1 MPTTTLRD
9 DVAAF
14 AAAVRAHLDDLPA
27 DEVEDL
33 TDGLESD
40 LLEQAEDNGGRLAE
54 EDAAQ
59 YAAELRASAGLP
71 DRPAGSA
78 APLRNRFADV
88 VAHARTRMSEL
99 ARSSRFGV
107 WLTDLLLALR
117 PVWWVFRGWAVYVV
131 GWMLVAGQSR
141 LLPDGLPGWVLLVAV
156 VLVSIQWG
164 RGRWLPM
171 GWLKGVR
178 LLISI
183 VAVVSAP
190 FLATAALNAV
200 ANAYSVSQVS
210 SEPAPVGLTQDG
222 QPVTNIFG
230 YDAEGKPLEHVQ
242 LFDQDGEPLLT
253 VGRSETGSDS
263 DYTGDP
269 NSVRIPFA
277 KAGHDYVW
285 NVFPLREAPLS
296 ESGQVETGKAQA
308 VPLPFQVTSPLSAY
322 RQPAAGSAATA
333 GPTPSPTAGPT
344 GAPTPAA
351 TAPSTPLPT
360 PTPAP

>member
-1 MPTTTLRD
+1 MTTTTLRD

-14 AAAVRAHLDDLPA
+14 AAAVRAHLDDLPS

-40 LLEQAEDNGGRLAE
+40 LFEQAEDNGGRLAE
-54 EDAAQ
+54 SDAAQ

-71 DRPAGSA
+71 ERSA
-78 APLRNRFADV
+78 ASAASLRSRLTDF
-88 VAHARTRMSEL
+88 VAHARTRAAEL
-99 ARSSRFGV
+99 ARSSRFGA
-107 WLTDLLLALR
+107 WLTDLLVALR

-141 LLPDGLPGWVLLVAV
+141 LLPDGLPGWALLVAV
-156 VLVSIQWG
+156 VLVSVQWG

-178 LLISI
+178 VLMSI
-183 VAVVSAP
+183 VAVVAAP

-200 ANAYSVSQVS
+200 ANAYSTTQVS
-210 SEPAPVGLTQDG
+210 SEPAPIGLTQDG

-242 LFDQDGEPLLT
+242 LFNQDGEPLVT
-253 VGRSETGSDS
+253 VGRSETGNDS
-263 DYTGDP
+263 DFTGDP
-269 NSVRIPFA
+269 NRVRIPFA
-277 KAGHDYVW
+277 KAGSNYVW
-285 NVFPLREAPLS
+285 NVFPLREAPMS

-308 VPLPFQVTSPLSAY
+308 VPLPFQLTSPLSAY
-322 RQPAAGSAATA
+322 RQLTTGPGATA
-333 GPTPSPTAGPT
+333 VPTPAPT
-344 GAPTPAA
+344 GAPTP
-351 TAPSTPLPT
+351 TAPATPLPT
-360 PTPAP
+360 STPAP

>member
-1 MPTTTLRD
+1 MTTTTLRD

-14 AAAVRAHLDDLPA
+14 AAAVRAHLDDLPS

-40 LLEQAEDNGGRLAE
+40 LFEQAEDNGGRLAE
-54 EDAAQ
+54 SDAAQ

-71 DRPAGSA
+71 ERSA
-78 APLRNRFADV
+78 ASAASLRSRLTDF
-88 VAHARTRMSEL
+88 VAHARTRTSEL
-99 ARSSRFGV
+99 ARSSRFGA

-117 PVWWVFRGWAVYVV
+117 PVWWLFRGWAVFFL
-131 GWMLVAGQSR
+131 GWMLVVRQSR
-141 LLPDGLPGWVLLVAV
+141 LLPDSLPGWVVLIVIM
-156 VLVSIQWG
+156 LVSVQWG

-178 LLISI
+178 VLMSV
-183 VAVVSAP
+183 VAVVAAP
-190 FLATAALNAV
+190 FLATAALNAA
-200 ANAYSVSQVS
+200 ANAYSGTQVY

-242 LFDQDGEPLLT
+242 LFDQDGEPLVT
-253 VGRSETGSDS
+253 VGRSAIGSDS
-263 DYTGDP
+263 EYTGDP
-269 NSVRIPFA
+269 NRVRIPFA
-277 KAGHDYVW
+277 KAGGNYVW
-285 NVFPLREAPLS
+285 NVFPLREAPMS

-308 VPLPFQVTSPLSAY
+308 VPLPFQLTSPLSAY
-322 RQPAAGSAATA
+322 RQATT
-333 GPTPSPTAGPT
+333 GPTPAPT
-344 GAPTPAA
+344 GAPTP
-351 TAPSTPLPT
+351 TAPPTPLPT

>member
-1 MPTTTLRD
+1 MTTTTLRD

-14 AAAVRAHLDDLPA
+14 AAAVRAHLDDLPS

-40 LLEQAEDNGGRLAE
+40 LLEQAEDDGGRLAE
-54 EDAAQ
+54 ADAAQ

-71 DRPAGSA
+71 ERPTASA
-78 APLRNRFADV
+78 PSLRSRFADF
-88 VAHARTRMSEL
+88 VAHARTRATEL
-99 ARSSRFGV
+99 ARSSRFGA
-107 WLTDLLLALR
+107 WLADLLLALR

-141 LLPDGLPGWVLLVAV
+141 LLPDGLPGWAVLVAV
-156 VLVSIQWG
+156 VLVSVQWG

-178 LLISI
+178 VLMSI
-183 VAVVSAP
+183 VAVVAAP

-210 SEPAPVGLTQDG
+210 SEPATVGLTQDG

-230 YDAEGKPLEHVQ
+230 YDADGKPIEQVQ
-242 LFDQDGEPLLT
+242 LFDQDGKPLLT

-263 DYTGDP
+263 DFTGDP

-277 KAGHDYVW
+277 KAGGDYVW
-285 NVFPLREAPLS
+285 NVYPLREAPM
-296 ESGQVETGKAQA
+296 SGNGVEPSKAQA
-308 VPLPFQVTSPLSAY
+308 VPLPFQVTSPLSAF
-322 RQPAAGSAATA
+322 QQATTA
-333 GPTPSPTAGPT
+333 GPTSAPTSAVTGVPTPSPTAP
-344 GAPTPAA
+344 P
-351 TAPSTPLPT
+351 TPLPT